1 MVVNIL
7 DRQRHNEA
15 QFRNQVATIGWDH
28 HFNLVRL
35 LGYFSKNIANSLV
48 YEYMVNGSLEKF
60 IFTKNNKEQV
70 LSWDKLDSISLGVA
84 RGISYLHQY
93 CENWTTHFDIKPQHI
108 SRHQLHTKCF

>member
-1 MVVNIL
+1 MYKGNLLSGDLVVVKIL

-70 LSWDKLDSISLGVA
+70 LSWDKL
-84 RGISYLHQY
+84 Y
-93 CENWTTHFDIKPQHI
+93 
-108 SRHQLHTKCF
+108 